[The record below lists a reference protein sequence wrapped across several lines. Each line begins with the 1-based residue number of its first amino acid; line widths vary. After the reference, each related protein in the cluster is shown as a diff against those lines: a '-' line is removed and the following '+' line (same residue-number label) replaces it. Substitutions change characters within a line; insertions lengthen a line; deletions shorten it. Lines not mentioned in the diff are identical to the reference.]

1 MSDELWRMSA
11 IEAVGLLRKGE
22 ISPLELVDASAGR
35 IAEVEPAVN
44 ALPTLC
50 LDRARDHARRIMQG
64 GAACEAAG
72 EAGWLARPA
81 GLDQGPDRCR
91 GRAHHLRLAALRRSR
106 AGDIA
111 PAGRAHRAQ
120 GRHRDGQVEHAGI
133 RRRRQHLQRGLRPH
147 AQSLEHL
154 ADLGR
159 LDRRRRG
166 VGGDRRGLAGA
177 GHRPWRLAARPGQP
191 LLGRGPAA
199 VARPGDAR
207 HRRTISGARS
217 RCRGRWRATSPTWR
231 CSSTRWR
238 ASART
243 TR

>member
-11 IEAVGLLRKGE
+11 VEAVARLRNGE
-22 ISPLELVDASAGR
+22 ISPLELVEASARR

-50 LDRARDHARRIMQG
+50 LDRARDHAKRIM
-64 GAACEAAG
+64 AG
-72 EAGWLARPA
+72 RRGLRSRRRSGLARRPA
-81 GLDQGPDRCR
+81 GLDQGPDRRR
-91 GRAHHLRLAALRRSR
+91 GRAHHLRLADLRRSR
-106 AGDIA
+106 AGKIA

-120 GRHRDGQVEHAGI
+120 GRHRDGQVEHAGV
-133 RRRRQHLQRGLRPH
+133 RRRRQHLQRGVRPD

-154 ADLGR
+154 AHLRR

-177 GHRPWRLAARPGQP
+177 RHRPWRLAARPGSL
-191 LLGRGPAA
+191 LLGRRHPA

-207 HRRTISGARS
+207 HGEQSRGARS

-231 CSSTRWR
+231 CSSTPWR